1 MAANRLYPPL
11 APIAVAAFVILY
23 VLVRWPL
30 SGEFA
35 GLSMNVVAIIVL
47 AIGGILGAIQT

>member
-1 MAANRLYPPL
+1 MSADSLYSPL
-11 APIAVAAFVILY
+11 APLAVAAFVIVY

-35 GLSMNVVAIIVL
+35 GLSMNVIAIVVL
-47 AIGGILGAIQT
+47 TIGGLLGAAQT